1 MAFKP
6 AKEQLKIIL
15 DNIEELLPGEEF
27 AERLLRSER
36 EGRPLRVKQ
45 GFDPTAPDIHLG
57 HTVGLRKLRQFQ
69 DLGHQVVLIVGDYTA
84 LVGDPSGRNSTRP
97 QLEPEVIESNARTY
111 LEQFF
116 KVVDASRTE
125 VRRNSEWF
133 APMGM
138 IDVIR
143 LCARYTVARM
153 LERDDFS
160 KRWAANQPI
169 SVHELLYPIMQGFD
183 SVMIRSD
190 VELGAT
196 EQKFNLLVGRALQE
210 DYARG
215 EMPWCEK
222 FIPDAVKTL
231 PVTRP
236 GQNILT
242 LPILVGTDG
251 TQRMS
256 KSTGNYIGVSE
267 PPNIMYEKLMRV
279 PDSCLEDYFRLV
291 TDVPVA
297 ERPAVADPREA
308 HKWLGQMVVRM
319 YHGAEAAVHAA
330 GSYGAAAGAEPV
342 DARVVEVS
350 AGEEGETWVG
360 YLAVKAGLAKST
372 TEARAFL
379 KDGGFSH
386 FDGTAWSKV
395 DPELKVPSKAGSPP
409 FLLRRGKRQETTV
422 RIVWK

>member
-15 DNIEELLPGEEF
+15 DSIEELLPPEEF

-84 LVGDPSGRNSTRP
+84 LVGDPSGRNNTRP

-116 KVVDASRTE
+116 KVVDSSRTE

-138 IDVIR
+138 LDIIR

-160 KRWAANQPI
+160 RRWASNQPI

-222 FIPDAVKTL
+222 YIPEAVRAL
-231 PVTRP
+231 PLVRP

-242 LPILVGTDG
+242 VPILVGTDG
-251 TQRMS
+251 THRMS

-267 PPNIMYEKLMRV
+267 PANIMYEKLMRV
-279 PDSCLEDYFRLV
+279 PDSCLPDYIRLV
-291 TDVPVA
+291 TDAPEA
-297 ERPAVADPREA
+297 DRPPLSDPREA
-308 HKWLGQMVVRM
+308 HRWLARTVVRM
-319 YHGAEAAVHAA
+319 YHGAETAELA
-330 GSYGAAAGAEPV
+330 GSSYGNAAASGPT
-342 DARVVEVS
+342 DARVVELPAGS
-350 AGEEGETWVG
+350 APETWVG
-360 YLAVKAGLAKST
+360 YLAVHAGLAKST
-372 TEARAFL
+372 SEARTFL
-379 KDGGFSH
+379 REGGFSH

-395 DPELKVPSKAGSPP
+395 DAELKVPSAVGAGP

-422 RIVWK
+422 KIIWK